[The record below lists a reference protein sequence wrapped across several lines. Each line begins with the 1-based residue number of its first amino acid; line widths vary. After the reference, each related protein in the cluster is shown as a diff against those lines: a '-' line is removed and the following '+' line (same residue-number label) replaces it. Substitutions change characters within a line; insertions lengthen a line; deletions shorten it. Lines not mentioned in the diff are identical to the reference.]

1 MMEISTLMI
10 RRPRLSTFNEK
21 TMTNTFQ
28 HISVLLNE
36 SIDGLAIKPDG
47 IYIDGTFGRG
57 GHSRTIL
64 SRLGE
69 NGRLYSI
76 DRDPQAIA
84 EAGKI
89 DDPRFT
95 IIHGPFS
102 GMAKYAE
109 QYDLVGKVDGVLLDL
124 GVSSPQLDDAE
135 RGFSFMKDGPLD
147 MRMDPT
153 SGIPVSQWLLEADL
167 DDITWVIREFGEDKH
182 ARRIA
187 KAIVAHRENEEKE
200 PLTRTSHLAKLIS
213 EAAPKSFKEKKHPAT
228 RTFQAFRIYI
238 NSELEEIDTALKGA
252 ASILAPQGRLSVI
265 SFHSLEDR
273 MVKRFMR
280 KESKGPE
287 VPYGIPMTEAQIQA
301 LGSANLKTVGKA
313 IMPTEAEI
321 EMNPRSRSSVLRIA
335 EKL

>member
-1 MMEISTLMI
+1 
-10 RRPRLSTFNEK
+10 
-21 TMTNTFQ
+21 MTASFQ

-36 SIDGLAIKPDG
+36 SIEGLAIKPDG

-64 SRLGE
+64 AQLGPQ
-69 NGRLYSI
+69 GRLYSI

-84 EAGKI
+84 EAQKI

-102 GMAKYAE
+102 GIAEYA
-109 QYDLVGKVDGVLLDL
+109 QRYDLVGKVDGVLFDL

-153 SGIPVSQWLLEADL
+153 SGMPISEWLAQADL

-187 KAIVAHRENEEKE
+187 KAIVEYRKNELNE
-200 PLTRTSHLAKLIS
+200 PLTRTSQLAKLIS
-213 EAAPKSFKEKKHPAT
+213 DAAPKSFKEKKHPAT
-228 RTFQAFRIYI
+228 RAFQAFRIYI
-238 NSELEEIDTALKGA
+238 NSELEEIDTALRGA
-252 ASILAPQGRLSVI
+252 SDILAPQGRLSVI

-280 KESKGPE
+280 KESQGPE
-287 VPYGIPMTEAQIQA
+287 VPHGLPLTQEQIRA
-301 LGSANLKTVGKA
+301 LGSAKMKTVGKA
-313 IMPTEAEI
+313 LKPSDQEVEL
-321 EMNPRSRSSVLRIA
+321 NPRSRSSVLRVA

>member
-1 MMEISTLMI
+1 
-10 RRPRLSTFNEK
+10 
-21 TMTNTFQ
+21 MTEPFQ
-28 HISVLLNE
+28 HVSVLLNE

-64 SRLGE
+64 TKLNE

-84 EAGKI
+84 EANTI
-89 DDPRFT
+89 EDPRFT

-102 GMAKYAE
+102 HIAQYAKE
-109 QYDLVGKVDGVLLDL
+109 YDLVGKVDGVLFDL

-153 SGIPVSQWLLEADL
+153 SGIPVSEWLAQADL

-187 KAIVAHRENEEKE
+187 KAIVAFREDEEQQ
-200 PLTRTSHLAKLIS
+200 PLTRTTQLAKLIS
-213 EAAPKSFKEKKHPAT
+213 DAAPKSFKEKKHPAT
-228 RTFQAFRIYI
+228 RTFQALRMYI

-273 MVKRFMR
+273 MVKRFIR
-280 KESKGPE
+280 KESQGPQ
-287 VPYGIPMTEAQIQA
+287 VPHGLPLTDKEIQA
-301 LGSANLKTVGKA
+301 LGSADLKAIGKA
-313 IMPTEAEI
+313 IKPSKQEI
-321 EMNPRSRSSVLRIA
+321 EANVRSRSSVLRVA

>member
-1 MMEISTLMI
+1 ML
-10 RRPRLSTFNEK
+10 NE
-21 TMTNTFQ
+21 TIMTEFFQ
-28 HISVLLNE
+28 HISVLLHE

-64 SRLGE
+64 SQLGP

-84 EAGKI
+84 EAQKI

-95 IIHGPFS
+95 IVHGPFS
-102 GMAKYAE
+102 GIAEYA
-109 QYDLVGKVDGVLLDL
+109 QRYDLVGKVDGVLFDL

-153 SGIPVSQWLLEADL
+153 SGMPVSDWLAQADL

-187 KAIVAHRENEEKE
+187 KAIVAYREDEENE
-200 PLTRTSHLAKLIS
+200 PLTRTSQLAKLIS
-213 EAAPKSFKEKKHPAT
+213 DAAPKSFKEKKHPAT
-228 RTFQAFRIYI
+228 RAFQAFRIYI

-287 VPYGIPMTEAQIQA
+287 VPHGIPLTQEQIRA
-301 LGSANLKTVGKA
+301 LGSADLKTVGKA
-313 IMPTEAEI
+313 IKPSEQEV

>member
-1 MMEISTLMI
+1 ML
-10 RRPRLSTFNEK
+10 NE
-21 TMTNTFQ
+21 TIMTESFQ
-28 HISVLLNE
+28 HISVLLHE

-64 SRLGE
+64 SQLGP

-84 EAGKI
+84 EAQKI

-95 IIHGPFS
+95 IVHGPFS
-102 GMAKYAE
+102 GIAEYA
-109 QYDLVGKVDGVLLDL
+109 QRYDLVGKVDGVLFDL

-153 SGIPVSQWLLEADL
+153 SGMPVSDWLAQADL

-187 KAIVAHRENEEKE
+187 KAIVAYREDEENE
-200 PLTRTSHLAKLIS
+200 PLTRTSQLAKLIS
-213 EAAPKSFKEKKHPAT
+213 DAAPKSFKEKKHPAT
-228 RTFQAFRIYI
+228 RAFQAFRIYI

-287 VPYGIPMTEAQIQA
+287 VPHGIPLTQEQIRA
-301 LGSANLKTVGKA
+301 LGSADLKTVGKA
-313 IMPTEAEI
+313 IKPSEQEV
-321 EMNPRSRSSVLRIA
+321 EVNPRSRSSVLRIA